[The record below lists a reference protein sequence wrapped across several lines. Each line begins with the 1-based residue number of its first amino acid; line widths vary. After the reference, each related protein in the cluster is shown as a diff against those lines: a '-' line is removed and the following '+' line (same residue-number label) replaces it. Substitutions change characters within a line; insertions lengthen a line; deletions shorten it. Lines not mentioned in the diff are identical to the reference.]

1 MIANHTRILTRMN
14 RQPRRLPLRNPPL
27 PSAAIIIASFL
38 LQIILAESERGAV
51 LDEYLALFAA
61 HFLESF

>member
-1 MIANHTRILTRMN
+1 MN

-51 LDEYLALFAA
+51 LNEYLALFAA